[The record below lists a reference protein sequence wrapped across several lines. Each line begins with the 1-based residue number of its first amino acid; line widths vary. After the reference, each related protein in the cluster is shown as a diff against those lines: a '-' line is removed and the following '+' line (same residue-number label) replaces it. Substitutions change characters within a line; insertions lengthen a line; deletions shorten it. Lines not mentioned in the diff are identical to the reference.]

1 MLPPKC
7 IQPPWRNIDVKSVIQ
22 NGSGMSG
29 GRSCRAEY
37 SCGTTPHAWMKLLSA
52 AFAGLAELD
61 EKCQDIR
68 HDQRDRDERGAPSP
82 FPFVAN
88 RKHGSAVAGFGL
100 LAACDLGFERDAV
113 VGELLHDRKEASIEE
128 ADLEEH

>member
-7 IQPPWRNIDVKSVIQ
+7 LQPPWRNNDVKSVIQ

-52 AFAGLAELD
+52 ASLGWPSSTRNARTFAP
-61 EKCQDIR
+61 IR
-68 HDQRDRDERGAPSP
+68 GIGRRPAPSP
-82 FPFVAN
+82 RSPSPFAPN
-88 RKHGSAVAGFGL
+88 PKHGSRVAGFGL
-100 LAACDLGFERDAV
+100 LAARDLGFERDTV

-128 ADLEEH
+128 AD